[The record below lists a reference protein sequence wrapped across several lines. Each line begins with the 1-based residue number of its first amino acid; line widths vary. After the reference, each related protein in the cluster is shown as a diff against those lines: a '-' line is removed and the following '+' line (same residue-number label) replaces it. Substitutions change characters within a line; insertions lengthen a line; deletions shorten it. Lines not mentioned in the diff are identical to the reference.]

1 MRSTTEEIKLGIVHA
16 DREVRE
22 TALEAFRKCLSDDP
36 TVMPLLIQAVDR
48 YGWEDACFPF
58 YGAHPLVQTAETVEW
73 LIDRLKQREPE
84 QANSSLW
91 KCWMRFLSRQ
101 LSAAPP
107 EILAPHEPK
116 LGEIAALNT
125 DALEHILE
133 RLRLA
138 ALDRDEF
145 LRELDEYCEQS
156 AEDYEPIDMV
166 GDCLSRYSETL
177 VRADPDCANRLLE
190 LLSAPIPEDAEG
202 DADYWMQTIAT
213 EAAGLMRLSGAVPLL
228 LQRLEDDADN
238 EGEWYADLCADALI
252 RIGGDDVVKLIGN
265 RFSSMSE
272 HGRIFVSRIFEGLR
286 SERAA
291 HTAVGLF
298 DHEQDDFVARCLGE
312 GLLAQFDS
320 DAVLAVR
327 GFILRG
333 RAGSDSEESLIRR
346 LVAVSTL
353 MNLPLD
359 ALEPW
364 RERAAES
371 SEEALE
377 ELLGRL
383 TDDGRLPSEWEAE
396 IDELEREYP
405 FSLGDEDE
413 DDELDEFG
421 DDEDESPEEELDW
434 DDEFDDGVQKPI
446 VRSGAKVGRNDPCPC
461 GSGKKF
467 KKCCM
472 NKPKGPPAVEL

>member
-1 MRSTTEEIKLGIVHA
+1 MRLATEEIRLGIVHA

-22 TALEAFRKCLSDDP
+22 TVLEAFRKSLSDDP

-58 YGAHPLVQTAETVEW
+58 YGPHPLAQTSETVEW
-73 LIDRLKQREPE
+73 LIDRLKQPEPAE
-84 QANSSLW
+84 GNISLW
-91 KCWMRFLSRQ
+91 RCWMRFLSRQ
-101 LSAAPP
+101 LGAAPA
-107 EILAPHEPK
+107 EILAIHEPK
-116 LGEIAALNT
+116 LGEIAGLNT
-125 DALEHILE
+125 ESLEHIVQRVRLASLE
-133 RLRLA
+133 R
-138 ALDRDEF
+138 DEL
-145 LRELDEYCEQS
+145 LRELDEYCEQN
-156 AEDYEPIDMV
+156 AADYELIDFL
-166 GDCLSRYSETL
+166 GDELSRYAESL
-177 VRADPDCANRLLE
+177 VRVDPECADRLLE
-190 LLSAPIPEDAEG
+190 LLSGTMLEDAEG
-202 DADYWMQTIAT
+202 DADYWMQAIAT
-213 EAAGLMRLSGAVPLL
+213 EAAGVMRLSGAVPLL
-228 LQRLEDDADN
+228 LQRLEDDAEN

-252 RIGGDDVVKLIGN
+252 RIGSDDVVQLIGN
-265 RFSSMSE
+265 RFATMSE
-272 HGRIFVSRIFEGLR
+272 HGRIIVSRIFEGLR

-291 HTAVGLF
+291 HTAVELF
-298 DHEQDDFVARCLGE
+298 AHEQDDFVARCLGE
-312 GLLAQFDS
+312 GLLAQFDA
-320 DAVLAVR
+320 DTVLPVR
-327 GFILRG
+327 EFILRG
-333 RAGSDSEESLIRR
+333 RAGSVLEEPLIRR

-383 TDDGRLPSEWEAE
+383 TEDGRLPSAWEAE

-405 FSLGDEDE
+405 FSLGDED
-413 DDELDEFG
+413 DDELDEYD
-421 DDEDESPEEELDW
+421 DDESAEDELDW
-434 DDEFDDGVQKPI
+434 DDEFGDEVQKPI

-472 NKPKGPPAVEL
+472 NKPKGPPTIGK